1 MSLSLRTICLT
12 LGCAVISVLPG
23 SVRAQEPSGL
33 AAAIAIEEAVVEA
46 IARAERSVVAIA
58 MFRRDAERPITNFR
72 DGDVPLDAI
81 PDAWATGVVI
91 DRKGLILTTW
101 HVLKD
106 THESTRQYIRIAGK
120 PLWIKV
126 KWNKARVKGADP
138 FSDLAVLEIDPTEA
152 ATLDLQPIK
161 YGDASK
167 LKKGQI
173 AITLGNPYAIARDGE
188 VSASWGIISNLR
200 RKAPPQPDESPP
212 QSRPTM
218 HHFGTLIQ
226 TDAKL
231 NLGTSGGPLLNLR
244 GEMVGLTTS
253 MAALVGYEK
262 SAGYAIAVDDVFRRV
277 VDTLKEGREVEYGFL
292 GVSPTD
298 LSHLER
304 LRGDQGVRIDRIV
317 DGTPAAQK
325 LRSNDVVTHIDGKP
339 MRSTADLMLTIGSQP
354 AGGQVLLRVERFG
367 GPTFVP
373 ITLTKNRIVGEQVIT
388 APKPAWRGLRVDF
401 PAALRSLEFAEPI
414 PAGCVIISE
423 VEPASPAAEA
433 SLDAGMQITHV
444 EGMPV
449 STPADFAAA
458 LAGRNGPVKL
468 WLRDKQRPFAVVQ
481 PKM

>member
-1 MSLSLRTICLT
+1 MPFSLKTICLA
-12 LGCAVISVLPG
+12 LGVAVTFGLTG
-23 SVRAQEPSGL
+23 HAHGQEPSGL
-33 AAAIAIEEAVVEA
+33 AAAIAIEEAVVDA

-58 MFRRDAERPITNFR
+58 MFRRDADRPITNFR
-72 DGDVPLDAI
+72 DGDIPDLDAI
-81 PDAWATGVVI
+81 PDNWATGVVI

-106 THESTRQYIRIAGK
+106 TQKTTRQYIRIAGK
-120 PLWIKV
+120 PLWISV
-126 KWNKARVKGADP
+126 RVKGADP
-138 FSDLAVLEIDPTEA
+138 FSDLAVLEIDQTEVG
-152 ATLDLQPIK
+152 TLDLQPIK

-212 QSRPTM
+212 LSRPTM

-292 GVSPTD
+292 GVSPSD
-298 LSHLER
+298 LSHFDR
-304 LRGDQGVRIDRIV
+304 LQGEQGVRIDRV
-317 DGTPAAQK
+317 VEGTPAEQR
-325 LRSNDVVTHIDGKP
+325 LRPSDVVTHIDGKP
-339 MRSTADLMLTIGSQP
+339 MRTTADLMLAVGSHA
-354 AGGQVLLRVERFG
+354 AGSQVLLRVDRYG
-367 GPTFVP
+367 GPAIIP
-373 ITLTKNRIVGEQVIT
+373 ITLTKNHIVGERVVT
-388 APKPAWRGLRVDF
+388 TPKPAWRGLRVDY
-401 PAALRSLEFAEPI
+401 PAALRSLDFPEPI
-414 PAGCVIISE
+414 PSGCVIISE

-444 EGMPV
+444 EDTPV
-449 STPADFAAA
+449 STPAEFAAA
-458 LAGRNGPVKL
+458 VAGRNGAVRL
-468 WLRDKQRPFAVVQ
+468 WLRDEQRPMVVVP